1 MKTTYWIGYTIFRAA
16 AKAFFRYQVV
26 GREKL
31 IQSGS
36 VLIASNHESFLDP
49 PLVGIAYDDA
59 VFYLARK
66 TLFKGPT
73 KWLYPRWNAIPVDQ
87 EAPDVSSLKKIIKFL
102 KEGSQV
108 VVFPEGARTLTGE
121 LQPGLPGVGLIAAK
135 SGATI
140 QPVRIFGAY
149 QALPRGSAR
158 LRFHP
163 VTIVVGDPLTLS
175 PEEQKARGRE
185 QYQAISQRIMD
196 AIASLKHPSDCS

>member
-31 IQSGS
+31 IQDGP

-49 PLVGIAYDDA
+49 PLVGIAYDNP
-59 VFYLARK
+59 VYYLARK

-73 KWLYPRWNAIPVDQ
+73 KWLYPRWNAVPVDQ
-87 EAPDVSSLKKIIKFL
+87 EAPDMSSLKKIIKML
-102 KEGSQV
+102 KSGKQV
-108 VVFPEGARTLTGE
+108 VVFPEGARTLTGK
-121 LQPGLPGVGLIAAK
+121 LQPGEAGVGLIAAK
-135 SGATI
+135 SRALI

-149 QALPRGSAR
+149 EALPRGSGR

-163 VTIVVGDPLTLS
+163 VTIVVGDPMTLTA
-175 PEEQKARGRE
+175 EECRAKGRE
-185 QYQAISQRIMD
+185 AYQKISDRIMGE
-196 AIASLKHPSDCS
+196 IAKIKHPSES